1 MVRKLILTAGSILIM
16 SAASNAQA
24 GNPEDTLYIDLSTGG
39 RVTVEMLPDR
49 APGHV
54 ERIKELAREGFYDGV
69 VFHRV
74 IEGFMAQTGDPTGT
88 GRGGSDKPDLRD
100 EFTDYAYKRGT
111 VGMATSGPNTANSQF
126 FICFTDTGCSFL
138 TGKYTVWGQVT
149 EGMEYVDAIARGEP
163 PANPDKMVKVQVAA
177 DVQQSAA
184 TAPEKQPAE
193 AAPAAEQAAAPAKE
207 SSPAPESVEPAAAA
221 EDSAED
227 MEAPANVEP
236 EAGQADPQTG
246 SQYGSIRERSA
257 TSESAAGIE

>member
-49 APGHV
+49 APAHV

-149 EGMEYVDAIARGEP
+149 QGMEHVDAVARGEP

-184 TAPEKQPAE
+184 ATPEKQPSE
-193 AAPAAEQAAAPAKE
+193 AAKAEKASAPAQE
-207 SSPAPESVEPAAAA
+207 SAPAPESVEPAAAA
-221 EDSAED
+221 EQDAAED
-227 MEAPANVEP
+227 MQAPTNVEP
-236 EAGQADPQTG
+236 EAGQADLQTG
-246 SQYGSIRERSA
+246 AEYGSVRERSSS
-257 TSESAAGIE
+257 SESAAGIE